1 MSKSFP
7 HLADTAFPNLDSVDP
22 YERKTT
28 FDYGRYDYTASAK
41 LCNVTWT
48 PDYAHVIGWKSAQQR
63 DAYFE
68 GIAGPVVE
76 LQQGFVRTQ
85 LDTIAVPV
93 PYDVALTYSYVYLRV
108 PMLTGDEPIDYET
121 PDGMRTVCAFVS
133 EVVYGAPS
141 TTTLVL
147 DVDYWTTYLP
157 HLSVTSL
164 MLERGHAPMYA
175 TDVDTYLSD
184 PIAHCADLLT
194 PDVDYGSADIVRG
207 NSFKPLSTARPLYVF
222 ASTIPHYRIDAIA
235 TATNATQT
243 GPTYSNTGARNGE
256 QVQVSNFVWAP
267 NGKSYAGMTSPS
279 TVTYS
284 ETGLPTGLYYYALTG
299 EQIAGGDLATLADKL
314 PVWIMSVQAT
324 YIVPED
330 LVSIRNTV
338 TAAGVELM
346 RVTTRPGLQD
356 LGSMAIDKDLFAIPS
371 PYADIAKLYTYPYAR
386 LELSDDCGNV
396 VPIRVEDTHGSID
409 IAQLVC
415 VAWPALAW
423 EVMVTNVASTSGTV
437 QYEWVNLNG
446 LGTLKDVPG
455 ADFAATIIDIGIP
468 TYALYLSAVVE
479 DMVGKQRDAEQ
490 ARKDAIIG
498 YQSTMRSANTA
509 EQNAYDSN
517 ATARSNAYASADTG
531 KANADAS
538 ADTAKTNADA
548 SADTAKNNADASA
561 DTSKANTTTSTTNM
575 RTNASRSNSYRSTAE
590 YNARVYNTDTASI
603 DLALM
608 YATTM
613 ASVQQQQQAA
623 ISQVSNIVAGGAM
636 GVAGSLATGN
646 VPGAIMS
653 GASSLSGAINAGSAY
668 AVSISTELTIQSAM
682 QVALADKAEA
692 AAALSYQNMLNA
704 NDENTEI
711 TGNNATA
718 ADTMATA
725 TQTTSKANATR
736 TQTVSKANATRTQ
749 TTSKANATRSQTTSK
764 ANALASE
771 STGNSNA
778 NYTRDTTEENAKA
791 QLESAQTRF
800 ASQVNHSAVLPP
812 VAHGEY
818 TGDYEHEQLQSRG
831 LHLRAKTQSDAAI
844 ARAGDTFRRYGYAY
858 NGMWDVIDWVPEGKR
873 YCYWQSGDIIQN
885 VKASPNVTANRNLHV
900 VLREG
905 VTVWADPN
913 DVGRW

>member
-7 HLADTAFPNLDSVDP
+7 HLADTAFPNLDNVDP

-48 PDYAHVIGWKSAQQR
+48 PDYAHVVGWKSAQQR
-63 DAYFE
+63 DAYFA

-108 PMLTGDEPIDYET
+108 PMLTEDAPIDYEM
-121 PDGMRTVCAFVS
+121 PDGMRTVCAFIS
-133 EVVYGAPS
+133 EVVYSAPS

-147 DVDYWTTYLP
+147 DVDYWTTYMP
-157 HLSVTSL
+157 HLSVSSL

-175 TDVDTYLSD
+175 TDVDTYFED
-184 PIAHCADLLT
+184 PLAHCADLLT
-194 PDVDYGSADIVRG
+194 PDVDYGGSDITRG
-207 NSFKPLSTARPLYVF
+207 STYQPLSTGKPLYIF
-222 ASTIPHYRIDAIA
+222 ASTIPNGSISGIA

-256 QVQVSNFVWAP
+256 QVQVNNFVWAP
-267 NGKSYAGMTSPS
+267 NGKSYAGMTSPNN
-279 TVTYS
+279 VTHS
-284 ETGLPTGLYYYALTG
+284 DGSLPTGLYYYAMFG
-299 EQIAGGDLATLADKL
+299 NRVAAGDLATLVEKL
-314 PVWIMSVQAT
+314 PVFAMSVQAT
-324 YIVPED
+324 YIVPSD
-330 LVSIRNTV
+330 LVEVGAAQNV
-338 TAAGVELM
+338 AGVMLYDVE
-346 RVTTRPGLQD
+346 TRAGLQRAGSID
-356 LGSMAIDKDLFAIPS
+356 LDKTLFDLPRD
-371 PYADIAKLYTYPYAR
+371 YADITKLYTFPYAH
-386 LELSDDCGNV
+386 LELSDDRGNV
-396 VPIRVEDTHGSID
+396 VPIHIEDTHGSID
-409 IAQLVC
+409 IEQLVC
-415 VAWPALAW
+415 IAWPALTW
-423 EVMVTNVASTSGTV
+423 EVMLTNVASTAAPV
-437 QYEWVNLNG
+437 RYNWMRLNG
-446 LGTLKDVPG
+446 TNVAHVIPG
-455 ADFAATIIDIGIP
+455 ADFSSLTIDMGIP

-517 ATARSNAYASADTG
+517 ATARSNAYRSADTG
-531 KANADAS
+531 KTNADAS

-548 SADTAKNNADASA
+548 SADTAK
-561 DTSKANTTTSTTNM
+561 ANTTTSTTNM
-575 RTNASRSNSYRSTAE
+575 RTNAARSNSYRSTAE
-590 YNARVYNTDTASI
+590 YNARVYSTDTASI

-623 ISQVSNIVAGGAM
+623 ISQVSNIVAGGAI

-646 VPGAIMS
+646 VPGAVMS

-692 AAALSYQNMLNA
+692 AAALSYQNVTNA
-704 NDENTEI
+704 NAENTEI

-725 TQTTSKANATR
+725 SQTTSKANATR
-736 TQTVSKANATRTQ
+736 TQTVSKANATR
-749 TTSKANATRSQTTSK
+749 SQTTSK

-771 STGNSNA
+771 GTGNSNA
-778 NYTRDTTEENAKA
+778 NYSRDTTEENAKA

-812 VAHGEY
+812 VAHGSY
-818 TGDYEHEQLQSRG
+818 GGDYAHEQLQSRG

-844 ARAGDTFRRYGYAY
+844 ARAGDAFRRYGYAY
-858 NGMWDVIDWVPEGKR
+858 NGMWHVSDWVPEGKR

-885 VKASPNVTANRNLHV
+885 VKASPNVNANRNLHI

>member
-7 HLADTAFPNLDSVDP
+7 HLADTAFPNLDNVDP
-22 YERKTT
+22 YERKAT

-48 PDYAHVIGWKSAQQR
+48 PDYAHVVGWKSAQQR
-63 DAYFE
+63 DAYFAGIE
-68 GIAGPVVE
+68 GPIVE

-108 PMLTGDEPIDYET
+108 PILTGDEPIDYET
-121 PDGMRTVCAFVS
+121 ADGMRTVCAFVS
-133 EVVYGAPS
+133 EVIYSAPS

-157 HLSVTSL
+157 HLSVSSL

-194 PDVDYGSADIVRG
+194 PDVDYGGSDIVRG
-207 NSFKPLSTARPLYVF
+207 SSFKPLSTARPLYVF
-222 ASTIPHYRIDAIA
+222 ASTIPHYRIASIA

-243 GPTYSNTGARNGE
+243 GPTYANTGARNGE
-256 QVQVSNFVWAP
+256 QVQVNNFVWAP

-299 EQIAGGDLATLADKL
+299 EQVAGGDLATLADKL

-346 RVTTRPGLQD
+346 RVTTKPGLQD
-356 LGSMAIDKDLFAIPS
+356 LGSMRLDKELFDIPS
-371 PYADIAKLYTYPYAR
+371 PYADIAKLYTFPYAR

-396 VPIRVEDTHGSID
+396 VPIRVEDTHGSLD

-415 VAWPALAW
+415 IAWPALTW
-423 EVMVTNVASTSGTV
+423 EVMVTNVASTAGNV

-455 ADFAATIIDIGIP
+455 ADFAATLIDIGIP

-498 YQSTMRSANTA
+498 YQSTMRSTNTA

-548 SADTAKNNADASA
+548 SADTAK
-561 DTSKANTTTSTTNM
+561 ANTTTSTTNM
-575 RTNASRSNSYRSTAE
+575 RTNAARSNSYRSTAE
-590 YNARVYNTDTASI
+590 YNARVYSTDTAST
-603 DLALM
+603 DLTLM

-613 ASVQQQQQAA
+613 AQVQQQQQAA
-623 ISQVSNIVAGGAM
+623 ISQVSNIVANGAM

-646 VPGAIMS
+646 VPGAVMS

-682 QVALADKAEA
+682 QVALADKAAA
-692 AAALSYQNMLNA
+692 AAALSYQNMTNA

-725 TQTTSKANATR
+725 SQTTSKANATR
-736 TQTVSKANATRTQ
+736 TQTVSKANATR
-749 TTSKANATRSQTTSK
+749 SQTTSK

-771 STGNSNA
+771 GTGNSNA
-778 NYTRDTTEENAKA
+778 NYSRDTTEENAKA

-800 ASQVNHSAVLPP
+800 ATQVNHSAVLPP
-812 VAHGEY
+812 VAHGSY
-818 TGDYEHEQLQSRG
+818 GGDYSHEQLQSRG

-844 ARAGDTFRRYGYAY
+844 ARAGDAFRRYGYAY
-858 NGMWDVIDWVPEGKR
+858 NGMWTITDWVPDGKR

-885 VKASPNVTANRNLHV
+885 VKASPNVNANRNLHI